1 MENTFVF
8 ILDSEGTEAY
18 FMLEGHKVVALCC
31 SEIQNE
37 NTQSM
42 VYPLYQALS
51 QKGWKCILF
60 NSATDLFRNTAFDRG
75 EASIFQLIHY
85 DFVDAVVLYAADLK
99 NQAMV
104 EDIIAGANVHHKPVF
119 VVDGNGNFSHCIDIS
134 FDEQHAFRDLVTHL
148 VEKHHFQKFACIAG
162 FRGNPASESRV
173 ETFRDV
179 LEKHQIPFSS
189 KWFVYGDFYAVPT
202 RAIIERFLADPEGLP
217 EAIL

>member
-1 MENTFVF
+1 
-8 ILDSEGTEAY
+8 
-18 FMLEGHKVVALCC
+18 MLEGHKVVALCC

-104 EDIIAGANVHHKPVF
+104 EDIIAGANAHHKPVF

-162 FRGNPASESRV
+162 FRGNPASESR
-173 ETFRDV
+173 RD
-179 LEKHQIPFSS
+179 FSGCTGKAS
-189 KWFVYGDFYAVPT
+189 DSIFFEMVRLWGLLCRSHTCCNGTLPSRSGRSPGGHRVYQRFHGDCS
-202 RAIIERFLADPEGLP
+202 L
-217 EAIL
+217 

>member
-1 MENTFVF
+1 
-8 ILDSEGTEAY
+8 
-18 FMLEGHKVVALCC
+18 MLEGHKVVALCC

-60 NSATDLFRNTAFDRG
+60 NSATDLFRDTAFDRG

-99 NQAMV
+99 NQAIV
-104 EDIIAGANVHHKPVF
+104 EDIIAGANAHHKPVF

-148 VEKHHFQKFACIAG
+148 VEKHIFKSLHALQAFAEIQLLNPVSRLFGMYWKSIRFHFLRNGSAMGTSMPF
-162 FRGNPASESRV
+162 PH
-173 ETFRDV
+173 V
-179 LEKHQIPFSS
+179 L
-189 KWFVYGDFYAVPT
+189 
-202 RAIIERFLADPEGLP
+202 
-217 EAIL
+217 

>member
-1 MENTFVF
+1 
-8 ILDSEGTEAY
+8 
-18 FMLEGHKVVALCC
+18 MLEGHKVVALCC

-104 EDIIAGANVHHKPVF
+104 EDITAGANAHHKPVF

-189 KWFVYGDFYAVPT
+189 KWFGYGDFYAVPT
-202 RAIIERFLADPEGLP
+202 RAVMERFLADPEGLP